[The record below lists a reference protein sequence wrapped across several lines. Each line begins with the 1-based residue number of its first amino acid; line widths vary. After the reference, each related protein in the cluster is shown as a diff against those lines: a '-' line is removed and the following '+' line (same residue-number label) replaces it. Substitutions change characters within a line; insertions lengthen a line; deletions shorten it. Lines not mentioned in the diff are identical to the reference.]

1 MGLLAL
7 LNLPPL
13 QRTAGAQTALREPQG
28 NSGGSAPTDARLQ
41 ARTET
46 LALLTQLS
54 SLAHG
59 GIADAALAAKVAKDA
74 AALQASFD
82 KADKLAAD
90 AAAVNAYAAIRTA
103 AAKPL
108 ARAQLYR
115 QLADWQETTWKPLAA
130 GVATAL
136 AGIGPAAPKKAVQ
149 AEFDKL
155 DAVRKAKL
163 AAADLA
169 GLQALE
175 TRTTR
180 LAALAARIAQRSPEI
195 DAELARLDGVI
206 KALAADAAGTL
217 PARQAELAQRK
228 ANAWPDGATLDA
240 IEASLAAFDALP
252 QAHAG
257 AVAAA
262 KASQDARI
270 AFEAA
275 AARAKALV
283 DDAVRIAGRPN
294 VLPAA
299 LAGRFASARKAVD
312 DAVAALDWPA
322 ALAAHPT
329 LVAAA
334 SQVGQA
340 SAAKNA
346 FDAALAKIQ
355 VDVLKARAAVNAAV
369 PLPGTLAK
377 DFQDA
382 DNDVSHAQ
390 GLRDW
395 AQAQRLLPNLTAR
408 TRALL
413 DMQHDGRKFYE
424 ALNPYLAVR
433 ERANLA
439 LAAGGGK
446 VQRDNARLS
455 MLGTD
460 FWQADKAMNA
470 LAAAKEWGDAKKAI
484 PAMSAAAFELVNAQ
498 AVFDRERVP
507 FDTAMAGLTNRWA
520 ADGIAAAPNP
530 AYAAPAAAY
539 VKLRTQLDDAVNA
552 GDFARATPLV
562 ARLQAAIDAL
572 LAAKQADDNAKATF
586 DTAFAALAGY
596 AEAKA
601 LHGNAALA
609 LAEKVHAFN
618 LADQAMAAARDK
630 GDWAAANAAVPAVAA
645 AITALKA
652 AQATFNG
659 AFGAADEAALRAQI
673 DALKPRTD
681 RASDTPVPKFVEQEQ
696 QAVRGKLADIEARF
710 AERDFAT
717 AQAEIGTLEQ
727 HLRGMEHAK
736 GLYEAHRKKFDAA
749 RAGPIAAALAKPVAP
764 PKLDADRRRGLA
776 ATEAAIVALADAGKL
791 AQADAAIPKWQVEA
805 QGWGE
810 SKQAFDALAGGN
822 PDVAT
827 LEKLAKQPGG
837 EAVLDKL
844 IANLDPNTTPS
855 KVLVTAI
862 KARYGFDLKR
872 FTDKNKNDRDLD
884 DLHGKNPNAP
894 DPDVQKL
901 YALMA
906 KIPSKRIKGKI
917 DQMVVYNKDES
928 RGVYYPDKKIYLCTD
943 RPGKTGGTWD
953 DPDEERFGVEGK
965 VLPPGEK
972 VAPGCEPK
980 DPHVPV
986 PEFDFVLMHEV
997 GHAEDDGQKFMD
1009 SRTGA
1014 DGVPGDKAFGGWATE
1029 SPKTISRV
1037 AAAHFGYDQDYLCDT
1052 LEDKGNQPPKRK
1064 PKAREGIGEDEWER
1078 RRVAA
1083 LTWCR
1088 MIRAKASPW
1097 SSGAVVK
1104 QIAIGTRVYQE
1115 AYNDGRWVSY
1125 ELAARAQGITAYQFR
1140 APGEWFAELYAS
1152 HFANKLKREHP
1163 AMKWLAGFK
1172 APE

>member
-7 LNLPPL
+7 LKLPPL
-13 QRTAGAQTALREPQG
+13 KRPPGAQQQ
-28 NSGGSAPTDARLQ
+28 SSGSAPGDARLQ
-41 ARTET
+41 ARTEA
-46 LALLTQLS
+46 LAVLTQLS

-59 GIADAALAAKVAKDA
+59 GIADAALAAKAAKDL

-82 KADKLAAD
+82 NADKLAAD
-90 AAAVNAYAAIRTA
+90 AAAIKAFAAVRAA

-108 ARAQLYR
+108 TRAQGYQ
-115 QLADWQETTWKPLAA
+115 QLAGWQETTWKPLAA

-155 DAVRKAKL
+155 DAARKAKYG
-163 AAADLA
+163 AADLA
-169 GLQALE
+169 GLKALE
-175 TRTTR
+175 PRTSR
-180 LAALAARIAQRSPEI
+180 LAALAARLAQRSPEI
-195 DAELARLDGVI
+195 DAELARLDGVVG
-206 KALAADAAGTL
+206 KLAADTAGTL

-240 IEASLAAFDALP
+240 IEASLATFDALL
-252 QAHAG
+252 QAHAS
-257 AVAAA
+257 AVTAA

-270 AFEAA
+270 AFESA

-299 LAGRFASARKAVD
+299 LAGRFAGARKAVD

-322 ALAAHPT
+322 ALAAHPA

-334 SQVGQA
+334 AQVGQA

-355 VDVLKARAAVNAAV
+355 ADVLKARAAVNAGT

-395 AQAQRLLPNLTAR
+395 AQAQRLLPNLATR

-433 ERANLA
+433 QRANVA
-439 LAAGGGK
+439 LSAGGGK

-455 MLGTD
+455 MLGTTY
-460 FWQADKAMNA
+460 WQADKAMTA

-498 AVFDRERVP
+498 ASYDSARVP
-507 FDTAMAGLTNRWA
+507 FDTAMAAVTNRWT
-520 ADGIAAAPNP
+520 ADGIADAPKP

-539 VKLRTQLDDAVNA
+539 VKLRTQLNDAANA
-552 GDFARATPLV
+552 GDFASAMPLV
-562 ARLQAAIDAL
+562 PRLQAAIDAL
-572 LAAKQADDNAKATF
+572 LAAKQADDHAKAAF
-586 DTAFAALAGY
+586 DSAFNALAGY

-601 LHGNAALA
+601 LQGNAALA

-618 LADQAMAAARDK
+618 LADQAMTAARDK
-630 GDWAAANAAVPAVAA
+630 NDWAAASAAVPAVAA
-645 AITALKA
+645 AIAALKA
-652 AQATFNG
+652 AQTAFNG
-659 AFGAADEAALRAQI
+659 AFGAADEAALRAKI

-681 RASDTPVPKFVEQEQ
+681 RANDAPVPKFVEKEQ
-696 QAVRGKLADIEARF
+696 QEVRGKLADVEARF
-710 AERDFAT
+710 SERDFAT

-736 GLYEAHRKKFDAA
+736 GLYDAHKKKFDAA
-749 RAGPIAAALAKPVAP
+749 KSGPIAAALAKPLAP

-776 ATEAAIVALADAGKL
+776 ASEAAIVALADAGQL
-791 AQADAAIPKWQVEA
+791 SRADAAIGKWQVEA

-810 SKQAFDALAGGN
+810 SKQAFDALTGGN

-872 FTDKNKNDRDLD
+872 FTDKNKDDRDLD

-906 KIPSKRIKGKI
+906 KIPAKRIKGKI
-917 DQMVVYNKDES
+917 EQMVVYSQDES
-928 RGVYYPDKKIYLCTD
+928 RGVYYPDKKIYLAAD

-997 GHAEDDGQKFMD
+997 GHAEDDGQKYMD

-1014 DGVPGDKAFGGWATE
+1014 DGVAGDKAYGGWATE

-1037 AAAHFGYDQDYLCDT
+1037 AAAHFDYDQDYLCDT
-1052 LEDKGNQPPKRK
+1052 LEDKGNQPPRRK
-1064 PKAREGIGEDEWER
+1064 PKARSGVGEDEWER

-1115 AYNDGRWVSY
+1115 AYNDGRWYSY

-1140 APGEWFAELYAS
+1140 APGEWFAELYAA